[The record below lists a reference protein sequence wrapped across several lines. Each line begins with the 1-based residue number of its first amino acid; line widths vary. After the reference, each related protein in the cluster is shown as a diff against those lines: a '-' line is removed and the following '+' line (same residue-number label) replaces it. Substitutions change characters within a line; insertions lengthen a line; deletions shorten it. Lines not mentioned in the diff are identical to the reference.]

1 MIEDNRSPGF
11 YIGKK
16 EVKGEGS
23 MKGKK
28 SAQMA
33 SLYGMLIA
41 LAFVL
46 SFVETLI
53 PVSMGIPGMK
63 LGLANLVTL
72 VGLYTIGTKGTM
84 VVAVLRILLV
94 GFTFS
99 NLFAVFY
106 SLGGFGLSILI
117 MVLCKRYKWF
127 GTIGISIAGGVAHNI
142 GQICVAA
149 YVVKQAGV
157 FYYLPMLL
165 IAGTG
170 AGLIIGLL
178 GNMIIDRIGSY
189 LRKMQ

>member
-1 MIEDNRSPGF
+1 MIEKDRSPGF
-11 YIGKK
+11 YIGPAA
-16 EVKGEGS
+16 VKGELS

-53 PVSMGIPGMK
+53 PISLGIPGVK
-63 LGLANLVTL
+63 LGLANLVTM
-72 VGLYTIGTKGTM
+72 VGLYTIGTKGTI
-84 VVAVLRILLV
+84 VVSFIRILLV

-106 SLGGFGLSILI
+106 SLGGFVLSILI
-117 MVLCKRYKWF
+117 MVLCKKYKWF

-149 YVVKQAGV
+149 YVVRQAGV

-165 IAGTG
+165 IAGTA
-170 AGLIIGLL
+170 AGLVIGIL
-178 GNMIIDRIGSY
+178 GNMIIDRIGNY